1 MQGLDALFN
10 PSSVAVVGA
19 SSTPGK
25 VGHDIF
31 VNILKGGFTGT
42 LYPVNPRAR
51 SIACVRTYPDIG
63 DIPDPVDLA
72 IIILPP
78 HQVETAI
85 ANAIVHGVKAVVIVS
100 AGFREVGQ
108 AGLAIEQ
115 RIAVMC
121 RTAGVRVV
129 GPNCLG
135 VINPKP
141 EVRLN
146 ASFSGRMPA
155 AGNISFIS
163 QSGAL
168 CTAVLDFAADK
179 DFGFSKFV
187 SIGNKA
193 DVDELDLL
201 RYFHADPETEVIMLY
216 IEELQRGPEFI
227 QEVKEITGGERPT
240 PVLAIKSGRT
250 LAGASAA
257 ASHTGSLAGSEAVYD
272 AIFAQSGIIRVDSI
286 NELFDFG
293 IAFAY
298 KNESATGKIRRKVP
312 HGNRVAIVT
321 NAGGPGI
328 VATDMTVSSGLELAK
343 FSDDT
348 VEVLKSHL
356 PTTANVNNPVD
367 VIGDASQDRYENAL
381 SAVIKDEGV
390 DGALVILTP
399 QSMTNAI
406 GTAEAIVRIARHSY
420 KPILCCFMGI
430 IDVSAGVKHLQAS
443 GVPVYRFPESAAKS
457 FGALYR
463 YSRWLNRQ
471 RLAPFQ
477 TAHNKE
483 RAAEII
489 AQALEA
495 GKTYIGEVGGTD
507 LLNCYGFNVLPTVLA
522 KSCKEAGDAAERMGY
537 PVVMKIVSPQIIHKT
552 DAGGVIVGVENRA
565 AVESGFSTIID
576 NAQKFDAQATIE
588 GVLIQRLAPKGL
600 EVILG
605 MNRYPIFGPLIMFGI
620 GGVFVEVFQDVAFRL
635 APLTRNGAQNMV
647 RAIKGHKLLTGYRGA
662 PRTDIATIERMLV
675 GLSEM
680 VMNHPEI
687 KELDINPLLVHPEG
701 DGVTVA
707 DCRFILEKLKD
718 DAAHPGK

>member
-1 MQGLDALFN
+1 MQDLDALFN

-19 SSTPGK
+19 SGTPGK

-42 LYPVNPRAR
+42 LYPVNPRAK
-51 SIACVRTYPDIG
+51 SIACVRAYPDIQ
-63 DIPDPVDLA
+63 DIPDPIDLA

-78 HQVETAI
+78 NQVEAAI
-85 ANAIVHGVKAVVIVS
+85 ANAIGHGVKAVVIVS
-100 AGFREVGQ
+100 AGFREVGP

-115 RIAVMC
+115 RIVAMC
-121 RTAGVRVV
+121 RAAGVRVV

-179 DFGFSKFV
+179 DFGFSKFI

-216 IEELQRGPEFI
+216 IEELHRGPEFI
-227 QEVKEITGGERPT
+227 REVKEITGGNRPT

-250 LAGASAA
+250 LAGANAA

-328 VATDMTVSSGLELAK
+328 VATDMTVSSGLELAT
-343 FSDDT
+343 FSADT
-348 VEVLKSHL
+348 IEVLKSHL

-367 VIGDASQDRYENAL
+367 VIGDAAQDRYENAL

-406 GTAEAIVRIARHSY
+406 GTAEAIVRIARRSY

-430 IDVSAGVKHLQAS
+430 IDVSVGVKTPAGQRRTGLSFS
-443 GVPVYRFPESAAKS
+443 GKRGEEFRRPISLFAVVEPSAA
-457 FGALYR
+457 GAV
-463 YSRWLNRQ
+463 SDDPRQ
-471 RLAPFQ
+471 A
-477 TAHNKE
+477 
-483 RAAEII
+483 
-489 AQALEA
+489 
-495 GKTYIGEVGGTD
+495 
-507 LLNCYGFNVLPTVLA
+507 
-522 KSCKEAGDAAERMGY
+522 
-537 PVVMKIVSPQIIHKT
+537 
-552 DAGGVIVGVENRA
+552 AGGG
-565 AVESGFSTIID
+565 
-576 NAQKFDAQATIE
+576 
-588 GVLIQRLAPKGL
+588 
-600 EVILG
+600 
-605 MNRYPIFGPLIMFGI
+605 
-620 GGVFVEVFQDVAFRL
+620 
-635 APLTRNGAQNMV
+635 
-647 RAIKGHKLLTGYRGA
+647 
-662 PRTDIATIERMLV
+662 
-675 GLSEM
+675 
-680 VMNHPEI
+680 NHRP
-687 KELDINPLLVHPEG
+687 G
-701 DGVTVA
+701 TC
-707 DCRFILEKLKD
+707 CR
-718 DAAHPGK
+718 

>member
-1 MQGLDALFN
+1 MEGLDALFN

-42 LYPVNPRAR
+42 LYPVNPKAK
-51 SIACVRTYPDIG
+51 SIASVRAYPDIK
-63 DIPDPVDLA
+63 DIPDPIELA

-78 HQVETAI
+78 RFAETAI
-85 ANAIVHGVKAVVIVS
+85 ANAIEKGVKAVVIVS
-100 AGFREVGQ
+100 AGFKEVGGE
-108 AGLAIEQ
+108 GLEIER
-115 RIAVMC
+115 RIVAMC
-121 RTAGVRVV
+121 RDAGVRVV

-135 VINPKP
+135 VINPNAD
-141 EVRLN
+141 VRLN
-146 ASFSGRMPA
+146 ASFSARMPA

-227 QEVKEITGGERPT
+227 EVVKEITGGDRPT

-250 LAGASAA
+250 SAGAEAA

-272 AIFAQSGIIRVDSI
+272 AIFTQSGIIRVESI

-293 IAFAY
+293 TAFAY
-298 KNESATGKIRRKVP
+298 KNESALGKMRRKVP
-312 HGNRVAIVT
+312 LGNRVAIVT

-328 VATDMTVSSGLELAK
+328 VATDMTVTSGLELAK
-343 FSDDT
+343 FSEET
-348 VEVLKSHL
+348 VEVLRSHL
-356 PTTANVNNPVD
+356 PQTANLNNPVD
-367 VIGDASQDRYENAL
+367 VIGDAAQDRYENAL

-406 GTAEAIVRIARHSY
+406 GTAEAIVRIARRSH

-430 IDVSAGVKHLQAS
+430 IDVSAGVKYLQEN
-443 GVPVYRFPESAAKS
+443 GVPVYRFPESAAKT

-471 RLAPFQ
+471 HLAPFSIKHDKQ
-477 TAHNKE
+477 RAGEITA
-483 RAAEII
+483 R
-489 AQALEA
+489 ALEK
-495 GKTYIGEVGGTD
+495 GQTYLGEIGGTE
-507 LLNCYGFNVLPTVLA
+507 LLKCYGFNVLPTVLTTTA
-522 KSCKEAGDAAERMGY
+522 EAAGDAAEQMGY
-537 PVVMKIVSPQIIHKT
+537 PVVMKIVSPQIIHKS
-552 DAGGVIVGVENRA
+552 DAGGVIVGPDSRDAVMA
-565 AVESGFSTIID
+565 AYQTIVD
-576 NAQKFDAQATIE
+576 NAANYSPDAEIT
-588 GVLIQRLAPKGL
+588 GVLVQRLAPKGH

-605 MNRYPIFGPLIMFGI
+605 MTRYPIFGPLIMFGI
-620 GGVFVEVFQDVAFRL
+620 GGIFVEIFQDVAFRL
-635 APLTRNGAQNMV
+635 APITRNGARNMV
-647 RAIKGHKLLTGYRGA
+647 RSIKGYKLLCGYRGE
-662 PRTDIATIERMLV
+662 PKTDIATIERMLV
-675 GLSEM
+675 GLSDL
-680 VMNHPEI
+680 VLNHPEI
-687 KELDINPLLVHPEG
+687 KELDINPLLVHPDGEG
-701 DGVTVA
+701 GTVA
-707 DCRFILEKLKD
+707 DCRFILES
-718 DAAHPGK
+718 PQ

>member
-10 PSSVAVVGA
+10 PSSVAVIGA
-19 SSTPGK
+19 SSSPGK

-42 LYPVNPRAR
+42 LYPVNPSAQ
-51 SIACVRTYPDIG
+51 SIACVRAYRDIR

-72 IIILPP
+72 IVILPP
-78 HQVETAI
+78 RQVETAI
-85 ANAIVHGVKAVVIVS
+85 ANAIGKGVKAVVIVS
-100 AGFREVGQ
+100 AGFREVGGE
-108 AGLAIEQ
+108 GLMIEQ
-115 RIAVMC
+115 RIVTMC
-121 RTAGVRVV
+121 REAGVRVV

-135 VINPKP
+135 VINPKAK
-141 EVRLN
+141 VRLN
-146 ASFSGRMPA
+146 ASFSARMPT

-201 RYFHADPETEVIMLY
+201 RYFHADPDTEVIMLY
-216 IEELQRGPEFI
+216 IEELNRGPEFI
-227 QEVKEITGGERPT
+227 REVKQITGGDRPT

-250 LAGASAA
+250 GAGAKAA

-272 AIFAQSGIIRVDSI
+272 AIFAQSGIIRVESI

-328 VATDMTVSSGLELAK
+328 VATDMTVSSGLELAS
-343 FSDDT
+343 FSGDT
-348 VEVLKSHL
+348 IEALKSHL
-356 PTTANVNNPVD
+356 PLTANVNNPVD
-367 VIGDASQDRYENAL
+367 VIGDAASDRYEHAL

-471 RLAPFQ
+471 QLAPFQ
-477 TAHNKE
+477 LVHDRQ

-489 AQALEA
+489 GQALAA
-495 GKTYIGEVGGTD
+495 GKTYIGELGGTE
-507 LLNCYGFNVLPTVLA
+507 LLKCYGFNVLPTELA
-522 KSCKEAGDAAERMGY
+522 TSAAEAGEAAERIGY

-552 DAGGVIVGVENRA
+552 DAGGVLVGPASRVEVEN
-565 AVESGFSTIID
+565 GFTAIID
-576 NAQKFDAQATIE
+576 SAARYNPAAELK

-605 MNRYPIFGPLIMFGI
+605 MTRYPVFGPLIMFGV

-635 APLTRNGAQNMV
+635 APLTRNGARNMV
-647 RAIKGHKLLTGYRGA
+647 RSIKGHKLLAGYRGA
-662 PRTDIATIERMLV
+662 PKTDIATIERMLV
-675 GLSEM
+675 GLSDL
-680 VMNHPEI
+680 VLNHPEI

-707 DCRFILEKLKD
+707 DCRFILEMPKE
-718 DAAHPGK
+718 G

>member
-1 MQGLDALFN
+1 MEGLDALFN

-42 LYPVNPRAR
+42 LYPVNPTAK
-51 SIACVRTYPDIG
+51 SIASVRAYPDIQ
-63 DIPDPVDLA
+63 DIPDPIELA

-78 HQVETAI
+78 LLAEAAI
-85 ANAIVHGVKAVVIVS
+85 EDAIQKGVKAVVIVS
-100 AGFREVGQ
+100 AGFKEVGGE
-108 AGLAIEQ
+108 GLAIER
-115 RIAVMC
+115 RIVAMA
-121 RTAGVRVV
+121 REAGVRVV

-135 VINPKP
+135 VINPMA

-146 ASFSGRMPA
+146 ASFSSRMPA

-227 QEVKEITGGERPT
+227 EAVKQITGGDRPT

-250 LAGASAA
+250 SAGAQAA

-272 AIFAQSGIIRVDSI
+272 AIFTQSGIIRVESI

-293 IAFAY
+293 TAFAY
-298 KNESATGKIRRKVP
+298 KNESALGKMRRKVP
-312 HGNRVAIVT
+312 LGNRVAIVT

-328 VATDMTVSSGLELAK
+328 VATDMTITSGLELAT
-343 FSDDT
+343 FSADT
-348 VEVLKSHL
+348 IEVLKSHL
-356 PTTANVNNPVD
+356 PLTANVNNPVD
-367 VIGDASQDRYENAL
+367 VIGDAAQDRYENAL

-406 GTAEAIVRIARHSY
+406 GTAEAIVRIARRSH

-430 IDVSAGVKHLQAS
+430 IDVSAGVKHLQEN
-443 GVPVYRFPESAAKS
+443 GVPVYRFPESAAKT

-471 RLAPFQ
+471 QLAPFSVK
-477 TAHNKE
+477 HDKR
-483 RAAEII
+483 RAAQII
-489 AQALEA
+489 AEA
-495 GKTYIGEVGGTD
+495 MEQGQSTIGELGGTE
-507 LLNCYGFNVLPTVLA
+507 LLQCYGFNVLPTVLA
-522 KSCKEAGDAAERMGY
+522 TSESEAGDAAERMGY

-552 DAGGVIVGVENRA
+552 DAGGVVVGPDSRE
-565 AVESGFSTIID
+565 AVVDAFRSILS
-576 NAQKFDAQATIE
+576 NAEKFDPAAQIR
-588 GVLIQRLAPKGL
+588 GVLIQPLAPKGH

-605 MNRYPIFGPLIMFGI
+605 MTRYPIFGPLIMFGI
-620 GGVFVEVFQDVAFRL
+620 GGIFVEVFQDVAFRL
-635 APLTRNGAQNMV
+635 APLTRNGARNMV
-647 RAIKGHKLLTGYRGA
+647 RSIKGHKLLSGYRGA
-662 PRTDIATIERMLV
+662 PKTDIVTIERMLV
-675 GLSEM
+675 GLSDL
-680 VMNHPEI
+680 VIDHPEI

-701 DGVTVA
+701 QGVTVA
-707 DCRFILEKLKD
+707 DCRFILEK
-718 DAAHPGK
+718 GS

>member
-1 MQGLDALFN
+1 MEGLDALFN
-10 PSSVAVVGA
+10 PESVAVVGA

-31 VNILKGGFTGT
+31 VNILKGGYTGT
-42 LYPVNPRAR
+42 LYPVNPKAK
-51 SIACVRTYPDIG
+51 SIASVRAYPDIQ
-63 DIPDPVDLA
+63 DIPDPIELA

-78 HQVETAI
+78 RLAESAI
-85 ANAIVHGVKAVVIVS
+85 KQAIEKGVKAVVIVS
-100 AGFREVGQ
+100 AGFKEVGGE
-108 AGLAIEQ
+108 GLEIEK
-115 RIAVMC
+115 RIVAMC
-121 RTAGVRVV
+121 REAGVRVV

-135 VINPKP
+135 VINPNAD
-141 EVRLN
+141 VRLN
-146 ASFSGRMPA
+146 ASFSSRMPK

-179 DFGFSKFV
+179 EFGFSKFV

-227 QEVKEITGGERPT
+227 QAVKEITGGDRPT

-250 LAGASAA
+250 SAGAKAA

-272 AIFAQSGIIRVDSI
+272 AIFTQSGIIRVESI

-293 IAFAY
+293 TAFAY
-298 KNESATGKIRRKVP
+298 KNESALGKMRRKVP
-312 HGNRVAIVT
+312 LGNRVAIVT

-328 VATDMTVSSGLELAK
+328 VATDMTISSGLELAT
-343 FSDDT
+343 FSDET

-356 PTTANVNNPVD
+356 PQTANFNNPVD
-367 VIGDASQDRYENAL
+367 VIGDAAQDRYENAL
-381 SAVIKDEGV
+381 WAVIRDEGV

-406 GTAEAIVRIARHSY
+406 GTAEAIVRIAQRSH

-430 IDVSAGVKHLQAS
+430 IDVSAGVKYLQEH
-443 GVPVYRFPESAAKS
+443 GVPVYRFPESAAKT

-471 RLAPFQ
+471 HLAPFIVKHDKKK
-477 TAHNKE
+477 AK
-483 RAAEII
+483 AII
-489 AQALEA
+489 AEA
-495 GKTYIGEVGGTD
+495 VENGQTYMGEIGGTE
-507 LLNCYGFNVLPTVLA
+507 LLKCYGFNVLPTVLA
-522 KSCKEAGDAAERMGY
+522 DSAEQAGMAAEKMGY
-537 PVVMKIVSPQIIHKT
+537 PVVMKIVSPQIIHKS
-552 DAGGVIVGVENRA
+552 DAGGVVVGLNSRDEVVEAFTTIV
-565 AVESGFSTIID
+565 D
-576 NAQKFDAQATIE
+576 NAKKYSPDAEIT
-588 GVLIQRLAPKGL
+588 GVLVQKLAPRGK

-605 MNRYPIFGPLIMFGI
+605 MTRYPIFGPLIMFGF
-620 GGVFVEVFQDVAFRL
+620 GGVFVEVFKDVAFRL
-635 APLTRNGAQNMV
+635 APLTRNGARNMV
-647 RAIKGHKLLTGYRGA
+647 RSIRANKLLSGYRGA
-662 PRTDIATIERMLV
+662 PKADIATIERMLV
-675 GLSEM
+675 SLSDL
-680 VMNHPEI
+680 VLDHPEI

-701 DGVTVA
+701 EGVTVA
-707 DCRFILEKLKD
+707 DCRLILEEK
-718 DAAHPGK
+718 

>member
-10 PSSVAVVGA
+10 PSSVAVIGA
-19 SSTPGK
+19 SATPGK

-42 LYPVNPRAR
+42 LYPVNPRAKA
-51 SIACVRTYPDIG
+51 IASVRAYGDIRE
-63 DIPDPVDLA
+63 IPDPVDLA
-72 IIILPP
+72 IVILPP
-78 HQVETAI
+78 LQVEKAI
-85 ANAIVHGVKAVVIVS
+85 ANAIAHGVRAVVIVS
-100 AGFREVGQ
+100 AGFREVGGE
-108 AGLAIEQ
+108 GLAIEQ
-115 RIAVMC
+115 RIVAMC
-121 RTAGVRVV
+121 GAAGVRVV

-141 EVRLN
+141 AVRLN
-146 ASFSGRMPA
+146 ASFSARMPNP
-155 AGNISFIS
+155 GNISFIS

-216 IEELQRGPEFI
+216 IEELHRGPEFI
-227 QEVKEITGGERPT
+227 REVKEITGGDRPT

-272 AIFAQSGIIRVDSI
+272 ALFAQSGIIRVDSI

-298 KNESATGKIRRKVP
+298 KNETATGKIRRKVP

-328 VATDMTVSSGLELAK
+328 VATDMTVSSGLELAT
-343 FSDDT
+343 FNEET
-348 VEVLKSHL
+348 IEVLKSHL

-367 VIGDASQDRYENAL
+367 VIGDAAQDRYENAL
-381 SAVIKDEGV
+381 NAVIKDEGV

-406 GTAEAIVRIARHSY
+406 GTAEAIVRIARRSY

-477 TAHNKE
+477 VEHDRE
-483 RAAEII
+483 RAAAII
-489 AQALEA
+489 EAALA
-495 GKTYIGEVGGTD
+495 GGKTYMGELGGTE
-507 LLNCYGFNVLPTVLA
+507 LLKCYGFNVLPTELA
-522 KSCKEAGDAAERMGY
+522 KSAEEAGEIAERIGY
-537 PVVMKIVSPQIIHKT
+537 PLVMKVVSPQIIHKS
-552 DAGGVIVGVENRA
+552 DAGGVMVGLQSREEAEKAFATIV
-565 AVESGFSTIID
+565 D
-576 NAQKFDAQATIE
+576 NAKNYDPQANID
-588 GVLIQRLAPKGL
+588 GVLLQRLAPKGL

-635 APLTRNGAQNMV
+635 APLSRNGARNMV

-662 PRTDIATIERMLV
+662 PKTDIATIEKMLV

-680 VMNHPEI
+680 VLNHPEI

-701 DGVTVA
+701 QGVTVA
-707 DCRFILEKLKD
+707 DCRFIFEKVES
-718 DAAHPGK
+718 GR

>member
-10 PSSVAVVGA
+10 PSSVAVIGA

-42 LYPVNPRAR
+42 LYPVNPSAK
-51 SIACVRTYPDIG
+51 SIACVRAYPDIR

-72 IIILPP
+72 IVILPP
-78 HQVETAI
+78 RQVETAI
-85 ANAIVHGVKAVVIVS
+85 ANAIGKGVKAVVIVS
-100 AGFREVGQ
+100 AGFREVGGE
-108 AGLAIEQ
+108 GLAIEQ
-115 RIAVMC
+115 RIVAMC
-121 RTAGVRVV
+121 REAGVRVV

-135 VINPKP
+135 VINPKAN
-141 EVRLN
+141 VRLN
-146 ASFSGRMPA
+146 ASFSARMPT

-201 RYFHADPETEVIMLY
+201 RYFHADPDTEVIMLY
-216 IEELQRGPEFI
+216 IEELNRGPEFI
-227 QEVKEITGGERPT
+227 REVKEITGGDRPT

-250 LAGASAA
+250 GAGAKAA

-272 AIFAQSGIIRVDSI
+272 AIFAQSGIIRVESI

-328 VATDMTVSSGLELAK
+328 VATDMTVSSGLELAT

-348 VEVLKSHL
+348 IEALKSHL
-356 PTTANVNNPVD
+356 PLTANVNNPVD
-367 VIGDASQDRYENAL
+367 VIGDAASDRYETAL

-471 RLAPFQ
+471 QLAPFQ
-477 TAHNKE
+477 LVHDRQ

-489 AQALEA
+489 GQALDA
-495 GKTYIGEVGGTD
+495 GKTYIGELGGTE
-507 LLNCYGFNVLPTVLA
+507 LLRCYGFNVLPTELSTSA
-522 KSCKEAGDAAERMGY
+522 TEAGEAAERIGY

-552 DAGGVIVGVENRA
+552 DAGGVLVGPASREAVEN
-565 AVESGFSTIID
+565 GFTAIID
-576 NAQKFDAQATIE
+576 NAARYNPAAEIK

-605 MNRYPIFGPLIMFGI
+605 MTRYPVFGPLIMFGV

-635 APLTRNGAQNMV
+635 APLTRNGARNMV
-647 RAIKGHKLLTGYRGA
+647 RSIKGHKLLAGYRGA
-662 PRTDIATIERMLV
+662 PKTDIATIERMLV
-675 GLSEM
+675 GLSEL
-680 VMNHPEI
+680 VLNHPEI

-707 DCRFILEKLKD
+707 DCRFILEI
-718 DAAHPGK
+718 PVEG